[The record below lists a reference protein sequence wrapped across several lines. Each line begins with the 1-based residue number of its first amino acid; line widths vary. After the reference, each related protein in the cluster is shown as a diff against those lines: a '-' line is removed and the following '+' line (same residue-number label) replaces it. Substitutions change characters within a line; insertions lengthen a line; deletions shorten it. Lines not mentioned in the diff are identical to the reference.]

1 MAKKTIVGKIIES
14 ILSAFKSNWI
24 DWIVKIAKKVPKEL
38 QDELA
43 TIVEIVNVIK
53 KMADSPIA
61 DIIVKATPT
70 KWDDAAKVWL
80 SEALGRWLE
89 KYNDLSDDGNIQS
102 IATRLTQ
109 EATGMSYGQSAVTIE
124 AKYQMMKQ
132 EA

>member
-61 DIIVKATPT
+61 DIIVKATPA

-80 SEALGRWLE
+80 SEALGKWLE
-89 KYNDLSDDGNIQS
+89 KYNDLSDEGNIQS